1 MKRPLFW
8 NELIEAR
15 ERTRFVH
22 VLNNW
27 ISRFFPNLAIL
38 ARRPGRRS
46 VESQLL
52 QRPHFATEAWR
63 EYGLLPQVIAVLKL
77 LQWELGL
84 PNCNFLPDDS
94 LSLLMDSCYGIDDVF
109 VLQEIE
115 TRYAVKYRKEDLQ
128 RIRDE
133 RWTVANLVTD
143 LLERAQ
149 AQAEK
154 RPERRNEEVK
164 RQA

>member
-1 MKRPLFW
+1 M
-8 NELIEAR
+8 
-15 ERTRFVH
+15 
-22 VLNNW
+22 
-27 ISRFFPNLAIL
+27 
-38 ARRPGRRS
+38 
-46 VESQLL
+46 
-52 QRPHFATEAWR
+52 
-63 EYGLLPQVIAVLKL
+63 LKL

-109 VLQEIE
+109 VFQEIE

-149 AQAEK
+149 AQGEQGKKQGKREK
-154 RPERRNEEVK
+154 G
-164 RQA
+164 QA